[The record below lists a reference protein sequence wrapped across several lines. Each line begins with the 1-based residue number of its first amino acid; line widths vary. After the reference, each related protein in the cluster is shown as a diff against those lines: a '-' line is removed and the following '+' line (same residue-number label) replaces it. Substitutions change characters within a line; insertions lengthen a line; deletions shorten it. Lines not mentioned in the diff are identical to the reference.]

1 MLCKEG
7 RVHNSDV
14 LDAVLKGFEVDTT
27 NFRINTLH
35 TERWMEPN
43 TNLQSKFAFIKKM
56 EQGNVRRHG
65 FQFPWN
71 PL

>member
-7 RVHNSDV
+7 RVHNKEI

-27 NFRINTLH
+27 DFRINTLH

-43 TNLQSKFAFIKKM
+43 TNS
-56 EQGNVRRHG
+56 
-65 FQFPWN
+65 
-71 PL
+71 